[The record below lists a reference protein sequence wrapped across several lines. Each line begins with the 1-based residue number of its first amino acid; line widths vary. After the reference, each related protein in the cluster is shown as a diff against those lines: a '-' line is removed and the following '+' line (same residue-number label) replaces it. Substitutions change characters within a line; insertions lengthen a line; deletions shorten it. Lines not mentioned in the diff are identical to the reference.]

1 MEKLRVVFASNNR
14 KKIDEIQRHL
24 PKSIQ
29 LISLTEIGCTEEL
42 AEDGQT
48 LFENSFQK
56 ANYIY
61 KKYQVNCFA
70 DDTGLIV
77 DALDGAPGVYSAR
90 YAGTERNDEAN
101 IQLLLDNL
109 SASTNRKAKFQT
121 VITLLIN
128 EEKHVFIGEVEGEIV
143 TIKKGDSGFGY
154 DPVFRPIGFEKTFA
168 EMTIEEKNAIS
179 HRGRAVDALVKFL
192 TSIEF
197 NSEV

>member
-24 PKSIQ
+24 PKSIE
-29 LISLTEIGCTEEL
+29 LISLPEIGCTEEL